1 MERVHGER
9 EELSPYIVMYIWRVC
24 IHRDKYIHIYIYG
37 ERCIYTC
44 VNGLLRLDIWR
55 EYMERPYMYMWRDHI
70 HIYVERPYIYIWR
83 DHIYMYGERCI
94 YTCVNGPLRL
104 DIWRQY
110 MERANGESIS
120 RGTTNSMSHL
130 NMKRNHELNESS
142 RYMERVH

>member
-1 MERVHGER
+1 MERVHGETIYVYVER
-9 EELSPYIVMYIWRVC
+9 PYTYIC
-24 IHRDKYIHIYIYG
+24 GETIYI
-37 ERCIYTC
+37 
-44 VNGLLRLDIWR
+44 
-55 EYMERPYMYMWRDHI
+55 YMERPY
-70 HIYVERPYIYIWR
+70 
-83 DHIYMYGERCI
+83 IYMYGERCI